1 MWSPSKHAQAGA
13 WVLLSQEEARFPLV
27 PTRSR
32 TVGVK
37 GHRPVGGTGDGTP
50 LLSVFAVRNVVTAA
64 VHTTTLDSPADVK
77 RRTGTGKTR
86 RFQGAFADH
95 LRHIGRLYPRGKHL
109 RVVLS
114 IDNAPGHGGEAV
126 TQALADNPPL
136 ERYRLPSDSPQL
148 NVIER
153 FWKRLRRRATHHRL
167 CNTLA
172 DLKRSIRASLCYFQT
187 MRSRLQSLIAGCY
200 EVP

>member
-1 MWSPSKHAQAGA
+1 MWPPSKHAQAGA

-86 RFQGAFADH
+86 RFQGAFAGAFAFATELESGNH
-95 LRHIGRLYPRGKHL
+95 LLTQWCHEM
-109 RVVLS
+109 
-114 IDNAPGHGGEAV
+114 APLV
-126 TQALADNPPL
+126 
-136 ERYRLPSDSPQL
+136 S
-148 NVIER
+148 
-153 FWKRLRRRATHHRL
+153 
-167 CNTLA
+167 
-172 DLKRSIRASLCYFQT
+172 
-187 MRSRLQSLIAGCY
+187 
-200 EVP
+200 